1 MNALGIIFS
10 NIHDN
15 NLPELTT
22 ERTMAS
28 IPFLGRYRL
37 IDFALS
43 NMINSGITKVGVIT
57 KSNYQSLMDHVGSG
71 KDWDLARKNG
81 GLMILPP
88 FGVQENSMVYNTR
101 LEALKGVS
109 GFLNKSTQDYVIMT
123 DSDFVCSMD
132 LKQILKFHKQKQADV
147 TMVYTVKG
155 RKEISGINNIMFKV
169 DEDSRVTELLFDP
182 QLEDGM
188 NLYSNIML
196 IKRSLLCSLIA
207 ESLAH
212 GKRSFSKDVLAGN
225 TNNMKIYG
233 YKYEGYMS
241 TISSLQ
247 NYYDIS
253 LGLLDREKRHQLFNE
268 TEIYTKVKDS
278 VPTKYGASAVVKNSI
293 IADGCV
299 IEGTVE
305 NCILFR
311 GVTVGKG
318 AIVKNS
324 IIMQDTVIGK
334 GCEINYTISDK
345 DVNIEEQRA
354 LQGSPHYPVF
364 INKGTV
370 I

>member
-132 LKQILKFHKQKQADV
+132 LKQILKFHKEKQADV

-212 GKRSFSKDVLAGN
+212 GKRSFSKDVLACN
-225 TNNMKIYG
+225 TQNMKIYG
-233 YKYEGYMS
+233 YEYKGYMS

-293 IADGCV
+293 VADGCV
-299 IEGTVE
+299 IEGEVY
-305 NCILFR
+305 NSIIFR
-311 GVTVGKG
+311 GVKVARGTV
-318 AIVKNS
+318 VKNS
-324 IIMQDTVIGK
+324 ILMQDTITGENVTLNSI
-334 GCEINYTISDK
+334 ITDK
-345 DVNIEEQRA
+345 DVVIRDNRTLSGCETHPFFISK
-354 LQGSPHYPVF
+354 GS
-364 INKGTV
+364 V